1 MMRERSTVLSFQQPP
16 PSTDQPK
23 SFDLLLKQSVDL
35 YRRAWLPLI
44 TIAAIGSLT
53 TNSLL
58 AFLTPST
65 ILVALTWLV
74 VAQVPTFIAEA
85 ALITLV
91 WRVERD
97 QPAEISSALW
107 VAFGLGPRYVAGRIL
122 AVVILSVG
130 ITTIVG
136 IPVALFLFARWGLFG
151 PAVVVEQRSTIES
164 LRVSWNMVTN
174 RTFRTLG
181 MLVIM
186 QLAVFAVSF
195 TVQTLTGA
203 TSLGAQVLLAT
214 FSQAAVIPL
223 ASTFTLLLY
232 EDYARLDRREGALPL
247 GP

>member
-1 MMRERSTVLSFQQPP
+1 MSFQQPP
-16 PSTDQPK
+16 SPDQPK
-23 SFDLLLKQSVDL
+23 SFDLLLRQSFDL

-44 TIAAIGSLT
+44 TIAAVGSLT
-53 TNSLL
+53 TNLLL

-65 ILVALTWLV
+65 ILVALTWIV

-85 ALITLV
+85 ALISMV

-97 QPAEISSALW
+97 QPAEIASALS

-122 AVVILSVG
+122 VVVILSVG

-136 IPVALFLFARWGLFG
+136 IPIALFLFARWGLFG

-181 MLVIM
+181 MLIVM

-195 TVQTLTGA
+195 TVQTLAGA

-214 FSQAAVIPL
+214 VSQAAVIPL
-223 ASTFTLLLY
+223 ATTFTLLLY
-232 EDYARLDRREGALPL
+232 EDYVRLDRGEGALPP